1 MKTKITS
8 FFSDEKHQ
16 TLLVYCWFLFL
27 CFLCYGILIPTLGF
41 YWDDL
46 PILFSFQTTGAGGFP
61 EYLASDRPFSAWNF
75 MLTTSL
81 FKFNPLG
88 YHILAFILRYLS
100 VILFYQIVRLVWTNK
115 AKTAAVAASIFAVY
129 PGFLQQPIAL
139 IYCHHLSV
147 FCLQLLSF
155 YLMLKLARSDH
166 YNWFFGIVSWAATL
180 HMFSI
185 ENFATLEMVRPVL
198 LWIVLTPKHKDFK
211 DRALTVLKQWA
222 PYLAIFSLFMIW
234 RVFIFKF
241 PTYEPDLLE
250 GYETNPISTLTS
262 LLVRIPQDFYTTTV
276 RAWLDSFTIPVVSDF
291 GTTATR
297 LFWALIGITLVVS
310 ATVLAFL
317 PKDKSE
323 EEKKIMSPELVEGSL
338 FQNKTRIIWLEWL
351 AASVLLYFLAA
362 SIVWVLELPLEIKF
376 AWDRMTL
383 AFIPFVAL
391 LAGVI
396 YIATS
401 KMKFLRNL
409 FFCLLIAAAVG
420 SHFENAMS
428 YKRDWEDLQ
437 DFLWQLS
444 WRMPNLEPGSTVMGS
459 TIGLDYYSD
468 NSLTAPLNLMYAPD
482 SKSYDLNYVF
492 YYTDVRVG
500 SWLPSLEED
509 LAIRQPYRSYT
520 FEGSTNN
527 VIAIKYDPPSCVQV
541 MDRVY
546 ANSVVLPNLT
556 EMQVDEMRLTN
567 LSLIQTEP
575 ASQPFA
581 AIFGSEPQHDW
592 CYYFEK
598 GDLSRQYAQ
607 YEQTAALGEEAIT
620 NGFAPR
626 AASEWLPF
634 LESNIRIG
642 NWERVDYLAEAIDSA
657 EGNYTNGLC
666 STLKRL
672 SNDEDIVEQ
681 EKLVEYMK
689 DYNCP

>member
-1 MKTKITS
+1 MKNKIKS
-8 FFSDEKHQ
+8 FFAIEKHQ
-16 TLLVYCWFLFL
+16 TLLVYIWLLFL

-46 PILFSFQTTGAGGFP
+46 PILFSYQTTGAAGFP
-61 EYLASDRPFSAWNF
+61 DYLASDRPFSAWNF

-88 YHILAFILRYLS
+88 YHLLAFVLRYLS
-100 VILFYQIVRLVWTNK
+100 IILFYQITKLVWPNK
-115 AKTAAVAASIFAVY
+115 TKTAAIAASIFAVY

-139 IYCHHLSV
+139 IYCHHFSV
-147 FCLQLLSF
+147 FCLQLLSI
-155 YLMLKLARSDH
+155 YLMLKNARSERT
-166 YNWFFGIVSWAATL
+166 NWFYAVISWIATF

-185 ENFATLEMVRPVL
+185 ENFATLEMIRPVL
-198 LWIVLTPKHKDFK
+198 LWIVLTSKHKDFK
-211 DRALTVLKQWA
+211 DRAITVIKQWA
-222 PYLAIFSLFMIW
+222 PYLAIFILFMIW

-250 GYETNPISTLTS
+250 GYESNPISTLTS
-262 LLVRIPQDFYTTTV
+262 LLARVPQDFYTTTV
-276 RAWLDSFTIPVVSDF
+276 GAWLESFTIPVVSDF

-297 LFWALIGITLVVS
+297 LFWVLMGIALTVSVVVLVI
-310 ATVLAFL
+310 L
-317 PKDKSE
+317 PKDKPE
-323 EEKKIMSPELVEGSL
+323 EDKNRKS
-338 FQNKTRIIWLEWL
+338 WLEL
-351 AASVLLYFLAA
+351 LISSIFLYFLAA
-362 SIVWVLELPLEIKF
+362 SIVWVLELPLEIEF

-396 YIATS
+396 YAVTS
-401 KMKFLRNL
+401 KAKFLRNL
-409 FFCLLIAAAVG
+409 FFCLLISAAVG

-428 YKRDWEDLQ
+428 YKRDWENLQ

-444 WRMPNLEPGSTVMGS
+444 WRMPNLESSSTVMGS
-459 TIGLDYYSD
+459 NIGLDYYSD

-482 SKSYDLNYVF
+482 SKSQDLNYVF

-500 SWLPSLEED
+500 SWLPSLDND
-509 LAIRQPYRSYT
+509 LTIRQPYRSYT
-520 FEGSTNN
+520 FEGSTND

-541 MDRVY
+541 MDRTY
-546 ANSVVLPNLT
+546 ANSIALPNLS
-556 EMQVDEMRLTN
+556 EMQVDELRLTD

-575 ASQPFA
+575 VNQPFT
-581 AIFGSEPQHDW
+581 AIFGSEPDHNW
-592 CYYFEK
+592 CYFFEK
-598 GDLSRQYAQ
+598 GDLARQLEQ
-607 YEQTAALGEEAIT
+607 YEQAASLGEEAIQQ
-620 NGFAPR
+620 GFAPR

-634 LESNIRIG
+634 LESNIYIG
-642 NWERVDYLAEAIDSA
+642 NWERAEYIAQQIDSA

-666 STLKRL
+666 TTLKRL
-672 SNDEDIVEQ
+672 SNDENIPDQ